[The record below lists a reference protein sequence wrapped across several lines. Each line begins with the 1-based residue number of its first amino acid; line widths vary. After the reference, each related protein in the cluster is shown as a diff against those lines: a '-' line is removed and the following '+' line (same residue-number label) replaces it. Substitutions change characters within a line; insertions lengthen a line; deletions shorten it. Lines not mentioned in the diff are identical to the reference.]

1 MEVQAT
7 MAYLQEQII
16 LEMLVQYL
24 LFGQRR
30 ML

>member
-16 LEMLVQYL
+16 LELLAQYL